1 MGVKIREKPKGSG
14 QWWIFISHN
23 GKRKAKK
30 VGRDREQA
38 ERVATKAEAAVTLGD
53 LGFMKKQRK
62 AAPTLGD
69 YATLWLSF
77 VEANRRASTYERYSR
92 VLEKHILPVFKN
104 RPLDEITRG
113 QIRNFI
119 VAQSKERQ
127 PFIFRDIL
135 SSIFRYAIDDEVI
148 KANPV
153 AGILRNI
160 ATRKRGDK
168 VDPLNEV
175 DLALFLAT
183 AKETYPEY
191 HVFFLTAARTGLRLG
206 ELLALRWADI
216 SFNHKVVTPGGIEER
231 PYLYV
236 ERTYRRGVYT
246 PPKNGK
252 ARKVDISLQLKKALL
267 NHRKSEKRKGLSLGL
282 GSAPELVFNRDGRVI
297 EQNYIRRIFKR
308 ILEKAGIR
316 DMKLHGLRHTYASLL
331 LSKGISPV
339 YVKEQLGH
347 HSIQITV
354 DIYGRWIQNNEAPA
368 VNRLDDE
375 TICNLY
381 ATRASK

>member
-38 ERVATKAEAAVTLGD
+38 ERVAAKAEAALTLGD
-53 LGFMKKQRK
+53 LGFMKRK
-62 AAPTLGD
+62 RTATPTLGD
-69 YATLWLSF
+69 YAALWLSF
-77 VEANRRASTYERYSR
+77 VEANRRASTYERYSK

-153 AGILRNI
+153 SGILKNI

-175 DLALFLAT
+175 DLSLFLDT
-183 AKETYPEY
+183 AKEAYAEY
-191 HVFFLTAARTGLRLG
+191 YVFFLTAARTGLRLG
-206 ELLALRWADI
+206 ELLALRWTDI
-216 SFNHKVVTPGGIEER
+216 SFNHKVVTPGGVEER
-231 PYLYV
+231 
-236 ERTYRRGVYT
+236 
-246 PPKNGK
+246 
-252 ARKVDISLQLKKALL
+252 VDISLQLKTALL
-267 NHRKSEKRKGLSLGL
+267 DHRKKEKRKGLVLGL
-282 GSAPELVFNRDGRVI
+282 GSTPELVFNRDGRVI
-297 EQNYIRRIFKR
+297 EQNYIRRVFKR
-308 ILEKAGIR
+308 ILEKAGLK

-354 DIYGRWIQNNEAPA
+354 DIYGRWIQNNDAPA

-381 ATRASK
+381 ATRATK